1 MPQHFSD
8 DRFASIA
15 RSLGE
20 QGSELETVEKAL
32 AVAVEIIDGCQH
44 AGLSMVQ
51 NGRKILTPAATSD
64 VALRGDQLQYE
75 LNEGPCLDSIVTQ
88 ETVSCPDL
96 LQEQRWPVWGPRVA
110 AELGVRSMLCFQL
123 FTTARS
129 LGALNL
135 YSESANAFDAEDL
148 AVGLALAA
156 HIAVA
161 LAASREIDSR
171 DLAIVTRTVIGQ
183 AEGILME
190 RYDLTADRAFSV
202 LKRVSQETQAKLAS
216 VASELVRTRRIPQV
230 FPEAVTPGATHRRG
244 PQE

>member
-1 MPQHFSD
+1 MPQRSD

-15 RSLGE
+15 RFLGE
-20 QGSELETVEKAL
+20 QGSELATVEKAL

-44 AGLSMVQ
+44 AGLSLVQ
-51 NGRKILTPAATSD
+51 SARKIQTPVATSA
-64 VALRGDQLQYE
+64 VALRGDELQYE
-75 LNEGPCLDSIVTQ
+75 LNEGPCLDSIASQ

-96 LQEQRWPVWGPRVA
+96 LREERWPTWGPRVA

-135 YSESANAFDAEDL
+135 YSESADAFDAEDL

-190 RYDLTADRAFSV
+190 RYDLSADRAFSV
-202 LKRVSQETQAKLAS
+202 LKRVSQETQTKLAS
-216 VASELVRTRRIPQV
+216 VAAELVRTRRIPQV
-230 FPEAVTPGATHRRG
+230 LPADP
-244 PQE
+244 PQPQP